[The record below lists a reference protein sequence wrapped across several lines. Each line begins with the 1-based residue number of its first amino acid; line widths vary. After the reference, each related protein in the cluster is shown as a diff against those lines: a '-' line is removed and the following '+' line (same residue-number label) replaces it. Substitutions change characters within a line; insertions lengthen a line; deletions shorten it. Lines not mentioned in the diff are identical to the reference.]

1 MSNLGTKLG
10 NRVAT
15 ETFEYYESL
24 IGRGEEKKL
33 DNHET
38 WAIPIIKIWWV
49 RVQWKGRIVSFS
61 GKLKMPWK

>member
-1 MSNLGTKLG
+1 MSNLRTKLG

-33 DNHET
+33 DNYET

-49 RVQWKGRIVSFS
+49 RVQWKQIIVSLN
-61 GKLKMPWK
+61 GKLKMTLK